1 MAIIA
6 GVENGKLNYDYTDNS
21 KKNGINPTG
30 STLGYDQF
38 LQLLCAEMQ
47 YQDPLEPTS
56 NTDYVAQM
64 ATFSQLEATLSMTE
78 TQESQRASDLVG
90 KQVILK
96 VTSETTGNTTYVDGR
111 VDYVMYENGETML
124 SVNDQLY
131 PLSSLDTV
139 ADAEYYEGVTIA
151 TTLKD
156 MVNALPLMENL
167 TVEYQKAL
175 TQLRDIY
182 NGMTSY
188 QQNFVSDDTLKTLK
202 EYETKMEE
210 LVAQAKQEETE
221 GTESSEESEGT
232 KEPENNVEDDL
243 VTV

>member
-6 GVENGKLNYDYTDNS
+6 PVENGKLNYEYTDNS

-64 ATFSQLEATLSMTE
+64 ATFSQLEATLSLTE
-78 TQESQRASDLVG
+78 TQSNANASELVG

-96 VTSETTGNTTYVDGR
+96 VTSETTGQTTYVDGR
-111 VDYVMYENGETML
+111 VDYVMYQNGEAYL

-131 PLSSLDTV
+131 PASSLDTV
-139 ADAEYYEGVTIA
+139 ADSEYYEGVTLA
-151 TTLKD
+151 KTVTD
-156 MVNALPLMENL
+156 MVAQLPDLEYL
-167 TVEYQKAL
+167 TVAWEKAI
-175 TQLRDIY
+175 TQLREIY
-182 NGMTSY
+182 DGMTSY
-188 QQNFVSDDTLKTLK
+188 QQQFVSEDTLGTLNKYEEKIK
-202 EYETKMEE
+202 E
-210 LVAQAKQEETE
+210 LLLQAEQSNGAED
-221 GTESSEESEGT
+221 GAESGSG
-232 KEPENNVEDDL
+232 EDTTI
-243 VTV
+243 V

>member
-1 MAIIA
+1 MANIIA
-6 GVENGKLNYDYTDNS
+6 PVEDGKLNYEYTDNS

-64 ATFSQLEATLSMTE
+64 ATFSELEATLSLTE
-78 TQESQRASDLVG
+78 TQENANAGNLVG

-96 VTSETTGNTTYVDGR
+96 VTSETTGQTSYVDGR
-111 VDYVMYENGETML
+111 VDYVLYENGEVFL

-131 PLSSLDTV
+131 PSSSLDTV
-139 ADAEYYEGVTIA
+139 ADAEYYEGVTMA

-156 MVNALPLMENL
+156 MVSSLPHMDNINL
-167 TVEYQKAL
+167 SYKTAVE
-175 TQLRDIY
+175 QLRGIY
-182 NGMTSY
+182 DGMTSY
-188 QQNFVSDDTLKTLK
+188 QQQFVPDETLGTLRQYEERIKELEVQAEANKPETEEGSGDDTT
-202 EYETKMEE
+202 
-210 LVAQAKQEETE
+210 
-221 GTESSEESEGT
+221 
-232 KEPENNVEDDL
+232 
-243 VTV
+243 TV

>member
-6 GVENGKLNYDYTDNS
+6 PVENGKLNYEYTDNS

-64 ATFSQLEATLSMTE
+64 ATFSQLEATLSLTE
-78 TQESQRASDLVG
+78 TQESANASNLVG

-111 VDYVMYENGETML
+111 VDYVMYQNGEVFL
-124 SVNDQLY
+124 SVNDKLY
-131 PLSSLDTV
+131 PASSLDTV
-139 ADAEYYEGVTIA
+139 ADTEYYEGVTLA
-151 TTLKD
+151 STLKD
-156 MVNALPLMENL
+156 MVNALPNMENL
-167 TVEYQKAL
+167 SITYQKAVG
-175 TQLRDIY
+175 QLREIY
-182 NGMTSY
+182 DGMTSY
-188 QQNFVSDDTLKTLK
+188 QQQFVPDETLKTLR
-202 EYETKMEE
+202 EYEERMNE
-210 LVAQAKQEETE
+210 LVLQAEQSSSENTETE
-221 GTESSEESEGT
+221 DGSGEDTT
-232 KEPENNVEDDL
+232 VE
-243 VTV
+243 

>member
-6 GVENGKLNYDYTDNS
+6 PVENGKLNYEYTDNS

-30 STLGYDQF
+30 SNLGYDQF

-64 ATFSQLEATLSMTE
+64 ATFSQLEATLSLTA
-78 TQESQRASDLVG
+78 TQESANASNLVG

-96 VTSETTGNTTYVDGR
+96 VTSETTGQTSYVDGR
-111 VDYVMYENGETML
+111 VDYVMYENGEVFL

-131 PLSSLDTV
+131 PASSLDTV
-139 ADAEYYEGVTIA
+139 ADSEYYEGVTLA

-156 MVNALPLMENL
+156 MVNGLPLMENL
-167 TVEYQKAL
+167 TVEWEKAV
-175 TQLRDIY
+175 TQLREIY
-182 NGMTSY
+182 DGMTSY
-188 QQNFVSDDTLKTLK
+188 QQQFVPQETLFTLQ
-202 EYETKMEE
+202 EYEERMKE
-210 LVAQAKQEETE
+210 LIAQAEENAANKTE
-221 GTESSEESEGT
+221 GTENESGSGET
-232 KEPENNVEDDL
+232 EV
-243 VTV
+243 